1 MEKVN
6 LEAEIREKTG
16 KGSSGRLRRTGYIPA
31 VLYGEKEEPQPLIVN
46 TKDLEKAISTE
57 AGENVIISLK
67 VGDKARTVIVKE
79 LQTDPVRG
87 DLLHVDLCQIS
98 LREKLKAAVP
108 IEVRG
113 ESPGVKEGGIL
124 QHRLR
129 EIEVECFPT
138 EIPESIPIDIGGL
151 GIGDSLHIKDLRI
164 TGDIKILV
172 DREETVVSI
181 VPPTVEEVA
190 PPTPE
195 ELVTEPEVIG
205 EEKEA
210 VPEEAEEEA
219 KKKPAPPP
227 KEAKEAKPL
236 AKEGKKPEKAPKAEE
251 KKR

>member
-6 LEAEIREKTG
+6 LEAKIREKVG

-46 TKDLEKAISTE
+46 TKDLEKALSTE

-67 VGDKARTVIVKE
+67 VGDRPRTVIVKE

-113 ESPGVKEGGIL
+113 EAPGVKEGGIL
-124 QHRLR
+124 QYRLR
-129 EIEVECFPT
+129 EIEVECLPT
-138 EIPESIPIDIGGL
+138 EIPESIPVDIGGL
-151 GIGDSLHIKDLRI
+151 GIGDSLHIKDLKI
-164 TGDIKILV
+164 TGDIKILM
-172 DREETVVSI
+172 DKEETVVSI

-195 ELVTEPEVIG
+195 EVVTEPEVIG
-205 EEKEA
+205 EEKE
-210 VPEEAEEEA
+210 V
-219 KKKPAPPP
+219 PP
-227 KEAKEAKPL
+227 KEVGEAKEAKPP
-236 AKEGKKPEKAPKAEE
+236 AKEEKKSEKAPKAKE
-251 KKR
+251 KKK

>member
-1 MEKVN
+1 MEKVS

-16 KGSSGRLRRTGYIPA
+16 TGSSGRLRRIGYLPA
-31 VLYGEKEEPQPLIVN
+31 ILYGGKEAPQSLIVN
-46 TKDLEKAISTE
+46 NKDLKKALSTE
-57 AGENVIISLK
+57 ARENVIISLK
-67 VGDKARTVIVKE
+67 VGDKTRTVIIKD
-79 LQTDPVRG
+79 LQTDPVKG
-87 DLLHVDLCQIS
+87 DLLHVDLYQIS
-98 LREKLKAAVP
+98 LKEKLKASVP

-113 ESPGVKEGGIL
+113 EAPGVKEGGIL

-129 EIEVECFPT
+129 EIEVECLPT
-138 EIPESIPIDIGGL
+138 EIPEFIPVDVSGL
-151 GIGDSLHIKDLRI
+151 SIGDSLHVKDLRV
-164 TGDIKILV
+164 TGDLKILV
-172 DREETVVSI
+172 DGEESVISV

-195 ELVTEPEVIG
+195 EVAAEPEVIG

-219 KKKPAPPP
+219 KKKPAPSP
-227 KEAKEAKPL
+227 KEAEEAKPP